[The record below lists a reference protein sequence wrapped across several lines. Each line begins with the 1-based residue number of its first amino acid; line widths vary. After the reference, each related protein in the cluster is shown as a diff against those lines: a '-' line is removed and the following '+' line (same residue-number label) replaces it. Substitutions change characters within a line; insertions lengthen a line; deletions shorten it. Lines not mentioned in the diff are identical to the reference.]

1 MSAIKLY
8 FAGSSEKEI
17 RDLPKDT
24 LTGIFRVL
32 KEEQIFGVGRPLQ
45 TEDSQEIPKVAP
57 WLGQSRECLS

>member
-8 FAGSSEKEI
+8 FAGSPEKEI

-24 LTGIFRVL
+24 LTDILRAL
-32 KEEQIFGVGRPLQ
+32 KEEQTSSVGQPLQ
-45 TEDSQEIPKVAP
+45 TGDFQEVPKVAP